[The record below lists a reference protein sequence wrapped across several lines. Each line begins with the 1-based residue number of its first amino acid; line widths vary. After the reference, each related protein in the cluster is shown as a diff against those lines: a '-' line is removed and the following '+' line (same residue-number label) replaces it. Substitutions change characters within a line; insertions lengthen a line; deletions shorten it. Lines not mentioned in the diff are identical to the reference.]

1 MKEENKDKFKN
12 LKKVII
18 FTFFLSI
25 MVLLYYNYKQ
35 NQFDQYKETFKGE
48 AIGLTIKFKK
58 AGRSRYLMY
67 CFYLDGK
74 ILSKRKTAGNDEIL
88 NKFYKVKYDL
98 KNPRANYIYLDR
110 ELKPDS
116 LTLVKAGF
124 TWTKYY
130 TYDGGMTSRYLER
143 SKWK

>member
-1 MKEENKDKFKN
+1 MKEENKDKFGV
-12 LKKVII
+12 LKRTMIL
-18 FTFFLSI
+18 TLFLSI
-25 MVLLYYNYKQ
+25 IVLSYRYYKQ
-35 NQFDQYKETFKGE
+35 KQFDKYKETFKGE
-48 AIGLTIKFKK
+48 AIGLTMKFKK
-58 AGRSRYLMY
+58 SGRSRFLMY

-74 ILSKRKTAGNDEIL
+74 IVSKRKALGEDEIL

-98 KNPRANYIYLDR
+98 KNPKANCIFLDK

-130 TYDGGMTSRYLER
+130 TYDGGMTSRYLES